1 MPVILAKTT
10 LGSVKIKDFKLLIF
24 GYFLNVMLSKSLFD
38 PAKLRGYEVRICA
51 FLAER
56 FMPYWFRKYTKR

>member
-38 PAKLRGYEVRICA
+38 LAKFFFVKKFFFPL
-51 FLAER
+51 
-56 FMPYWFRKYTKR
+56 KYDGFESTSIL